1 MATISIESTHR
12 HRAWET
18 PISPPSRYT
27 GLSKQ
32 YISGIWRDGNEGGQ
46 LIDTDPFT
54 GETLAE
60 IIQANKTDLDEAY
73 QSAEKAQVSWAAR
86 TPAERAAIML
96 RSSRIMEQRRD
107 EIVDWLIK
115 ESGSTRM
122 KAEMEWQWVYT
133 ITVEA
138 ASFPHRLE
146 GKILPIDEYG
156 KESRAYKQPL
166 GVIGVISPWNVPMI
180 LSQRSIAPALA
191 LGNAVVVKPAEDTPV
206 SGGFLLAKT
215 YEEAGLPP
223 GVLNI
228 VIGPIEQI
236 GDAITL
242 HPIPRLISFTGSTR
256 VGRRIGQLAVSGP
269 RIKRVVLELGGNAPS
284 VILDDADLDH
294 AVRST
299 VVGRFMH
306 QGQGCVC
313 TNRIVVDAK
322 IHDEFVDRF
331 TAHVKGLKYGDPNDP
346 DTVIGPIINQKQM
359 TSHLAHLAGAR
370 AAGARELLGGEPHG
384 LVLPPHIFADVENSM
399 AIAQDETFGPIAPI
413 IKVNGEEE
421 ALRVA
426 NDTDFGLSSAV
437 FTSDRERGARF
448 ALKVQAGMTHV
459 NDSTFDDA
467 PTGPFGGEKNSGLG
481 RFGGEWAINEFTRD
495 HWVTVRHE
503 KVPYLF

>member
-1 MATISIESTHR
+1 MPTVSIKNSEQNRTL
-12 HRAWET
+12 ET
-18 PISPPSRYT
+18 AAYAPTRYT
-27 GLSKQ
+27 ELDQQ
-32 YISGIWRDGNEGGQ
+32 YIGGIWRRGKEGSR

-60 IIQANKTDLDEAY
+60 IVQANKTDLDEAY
-73 QSAEKAQVSWAAR
+73 ESAAKAQVSWAA
-86 TPAERAAIML
+86 TNPAERAAITL
-96 RSSRIMEQRRD
+96 RFTRIMEQRRD
-107 EIVDWLIK
+107 EIVDWLIR
-115 ESGSTRM
+115 ESGSTRL
-122 KAEMEWQWVYT
+122 KAEQEWQWVYS

-156 KESRAYKQPL
+156 KESRSYKQPL
-166 GVIGVISPWNVPMI
+166 GVIGVISPWNAPMH

-206 SGGFLLAKT
+206 SGGLLLAKI

-223 GVLNI
+223 GVLNV

-236 GDAITL
+236 GDAFTL
-242 HPIPRLISFTGSTR
+242 HPTPSLISFTGSTR

-269 RIKRVVLELGGNAPS
+269 RIKRVILELGGNAPC
-284 VILDDADLDH
+284 VVLDDADIDH
-294 AVRST
+294 AVRSAA
-299 VVGRFMH
+299 VGRFFN

-313 TNRIVVDAK
+313 TNRIIVDAK

-346 DTVIGPIINQKQM
+346 NTVIGPIINQKQM
-359 TSHLAHLAGAR
+359 TSHLAHIASAR
-370 AAGARELLGGEPHG
+370 AAGARQLLGGEPQG
-384 LVLPPHIFADVENSM
+384 LVLPPHIFADVQNSM

-413 IKVNGEEE
+413 IKVRGEAE

-426 NDTDFGLSSAV
+426 NDTEYGLTSAV
-437 FTSDRERGARF
+437 FTSDLERGARF
-448 ALKVQAGMTHV
+448 ALRVQAGMTHV
-459 NDSTFDDA
+459 NDATFDDA

-481 RFGGEWAINEFTRD
+481 RFGGEWIMSEFTRD

>member
-1 MATISIESTHR
+1 MATVSIQSKEQNPAAVIPTST
-12 HRAWET
+12 
-18 PISPPSRYT
+18 PGRYT
-27 GLSKQ
+27 ELDRQ
-32 YISGIWRDGNEGGQ
+32 YIGGIWRHGHEGSK

-60 IIQANKTDLDEAY
+60 IVQANQEDLDEAY
-73 QSAEKAQVSWAAR
+73 QSAAKAQISWAAKN
-86 TPAERAAIML
+86 PAERAAIVM
-96 RSSRIMEQRRD
+96 RSSRIMEERRD

-122 KAEMEWQWVYT
+122 KAELEWQYVYS
-133 ITVEA
+133 ITLEA
-138 ASFPHRLE
+138 ASFPHRVE

-206 SGGFLLAKT
+206 SGGFLLAKI

-223 GVLNI
+223 GVLNV

-269 RIKRVVLELGGNAPS
+269 RIKRVALELGGNAPS
-284 VILDDADLDH
+284 VILDDADLDQ

-299 VVGRFMH
+299 VEGRFMH

-313 TNRIVVDAK
+313 TNRIIVDAK
-322 IHDEFVDRF
+322 IHDEFVDQF
-331 TAHVKGLKYGDPNDP
+331 SAHVKSLKYGNPNDL
-346 DTVIGPIINQKQM
+346 DTVIGPIINHKQL
-359 TSHLAHLAGAR
+359 TSHLAHIAGAR
-370 AAGARELLGGEPHG
+370 SAGARQLLGGEPQG
-384 LVLPPHIFADVENSM
+384 LVLPPHVFADVTNSM
-399 AIAQDETFGPIAPI
+399 AVAQDETFGPIAPI
-413 IKVNGEEE
+413 IKVDGEEE

-426 NDTDFGLSSAV
+426 NDTDYGLSSAV
-437 FTSDRERGARF
+437 FTRDLERGRRF
-448 ALKVQAGMTHV
+448 ALGVQAGMTHI
-459 NDSTFDDA
+459 NDSTFEDS
-467 PTGPFGGEKNSGLG
+467 PTAPFGGEKNSGLG
-481 RFGGEWAINEFTRD
+481 RFGGEWIINEFTRD
-495 HWVTVRHE
+495 HWVTVRYE
-503 KVPYLF
+503 KRPYLF